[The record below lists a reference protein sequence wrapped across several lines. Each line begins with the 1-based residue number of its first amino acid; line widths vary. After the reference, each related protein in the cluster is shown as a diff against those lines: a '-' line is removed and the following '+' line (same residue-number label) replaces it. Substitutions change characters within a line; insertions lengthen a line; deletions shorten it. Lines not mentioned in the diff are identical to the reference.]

1 MIGMKAVSSLH
12 KTQVHIAHTAFSVCS
27 VVTFFAGAKF
37 APFPLISLFYSVIS
51 KSIPTSQANQK
62 YNSDATGGILCFKV
76 WLQNKKV

>member
-27 VVTFFAGAKF
+27 IVTFFAGAKF

-51 KSIPTSQANQK
+51 KSIPT
-62 YNSDATGGILCFKV
+62 C
-76 WLQNKKV
+76 